1 MKKPRITILDLG
13 LFESGTSASQALRD
27 LVRTAPL
34 LESLGYERLWI
45 AEHHE
50 KHFCYSVPEVVIAA
64 AASVTEH
71 LRLGV
76 AGVLMHFHS
85 PLRVAETYRAL
96 AALFPN
102 RIDLGLASGLTGD
115 PQIRHALSPGF
126 ELADALEKRLYATR
140 VRELFSYLENRV
152 AFENPLYAGPPPID
166 QVMPPVVMLGG
177 GSGIG
182 NMTLAS
188 ELGTAFCYSL
198 THGKTT
204 NGVRIMEQYRE
215 RFQPRESSQAPVCMI
230 AANVLCGKSM
240 FEAYSMYSQIQIAV
254 PGLQANIVGDPL
266 HCRGRIEGLL
276 RKYGCDEIVLFP
288 LYSQRK
294 QKEDAYRALAD
305 VLELQPRK
313 AHLKSVVN
321 GSTHNSLMADLTSAC
336 MAT

>member
-1 MKKPRITILDLG
+1 MSKPRVTILDLG
-13 LFESGTSASQALRD
+13 LFEAGTSASQALRD

-50 KHFCYSVPEVVIAA
+50 RHFCYSAPEVVIAA
-64 AASVTEH
+64 AASETEH

-126 ELADALEKRLYATR
+126 ELADAQEKRLYATR
-140 VRELFSYLENRV
+140 VRELFSYLDNQAV
-152 AFENPLYAGPPPID
+152 FEHPMYAGPPPID
-166 QVMPPVVMLGG
+166 QAMPPMVMLGG
-177 GSGIG
+177 GSGTG

-198 THGKTT
+198 AHGKTV
-204 NGVRIMEQYRE
+204 NGVAIMEQYRKG
-215 RFQPRESSQAPVCMI
+215 FQSRTSSQAPVCMI
-230 AANVLCGKSM
+230 AANILCGRTM
-240 FEAYSMYSQIQIAV
+240 FEAYAMFSQIQMAV
-254 PGLQANIVGDPL
+254 PGIQANIVGDPL

-276 RKYGCDEIVLFP
+276 KKYGCDEIVLFP
-288 LYSQRK
+288 LYSQKK

-305 VLELQPRK
+305 ILELQPRK
-313 AHLKSVVN
+313 PHLENIVN
-321 GSTHNSLMADLTSAC
+321 GRVHGALTADLTSSCVVA
-336 MAT
+336 

>member
-1 MKKPRITILDLG
+1 
-13 LFESGTSASQALRD
+13 
-27 LVRTAPL
+27 
-34 LESLGYERLWI
+34 
-45 AEHHE
+45 
-50 KHFCYSVPEVVIAA
+50 
-64 AASVTEH
+64 
-71 LRLGV
+71 
-76 AGVLMHFHS
+76 
-85 PLRVAETYRAL
+85 
-96 AALFPN
+96 
-102 RIDLGLASGLTGD
+102 
-115 PQIRHALSPGF
+115 
-126 ELADALEKRLYATR
+126 
-140 VRELFSYLENRV
+140 
-152 AFENPLYAGPPPID
+152 
-166 QVMPPVVMLGG
+166 
-177 GSGIG
+177 
-182 NMTLAS
+182 
-188 ELGTAFCYSL
+188 
-198 THGKTT
+198 
-204 NGVRIMEQYRE
+204 MEQYRE